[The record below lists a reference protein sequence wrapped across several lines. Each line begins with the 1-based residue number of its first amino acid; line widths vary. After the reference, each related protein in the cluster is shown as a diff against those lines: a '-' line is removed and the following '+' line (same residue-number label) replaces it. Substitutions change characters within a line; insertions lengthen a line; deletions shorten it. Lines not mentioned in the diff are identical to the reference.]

1 MITLVKLTK
10 EVTHLSQNRAVRY
23 ESTTAVRWPHFAHDK
38 ENPSFSFNKLA
49 HKIQF
54 QQRIKLFKVLKRKVI
69 NPQFIQ

>member
-38 ENPSFSFNKLA
+38 ENPSSLLTKSSSNNVFN
-49 HKIQF
+49 F
-54 QQRIKLFKVLKRKVI
+54 LK
-69 NPQFIQ
+69 F